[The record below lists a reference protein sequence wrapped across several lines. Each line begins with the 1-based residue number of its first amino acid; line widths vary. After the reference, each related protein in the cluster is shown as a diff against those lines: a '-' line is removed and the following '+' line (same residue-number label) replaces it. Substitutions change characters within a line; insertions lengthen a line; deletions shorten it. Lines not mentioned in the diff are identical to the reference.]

1 MGWGCV
7 SVRDLTLLLVAIA
20 AGSVLLTAQVEIPNS
35 GGRAAAAVRTEH
47 APRLDGTLN
56 DPIWQTAPP
65 IADFRQREP
74 LETSP
79 PTEKTEV
86 RMLYDARIFI
96 SASTAMTSLPLTLLP
111 PSCVEICPWT
121 WTITLPS

>member
-20 AGSVLLTAQVEIPNS
+20 AGSVLLTAQVVIPNS

-74 LETSP
+74 PETSP
-79 PTEKTEV
+79 PPENTEY
-86 RMLYDARIFI
+86 RMLYDA
-96 SASTAMTSLPLTLLP
+96 ASVDLGIHCSCKSPLDL
-111 PSCVEICPWT
+111 
-121 WTITLPS
+121 